1 VQEGLQRSEVVR
13 FLISPLDAK
22 ERNPP
27 PLIAAPRIPAQ
38 IPALRPA
45 SDAGFLVVLP
55 LLPSRKR
62 ENSHSPSTARRQHAA
77 VAVNRHHPR
86 LVIQPTPLRAQLT
99 PPFSANEYFML
110 HVDEGETSD
119 GVF

>member
-1 VQEGLQRSEVVR
+1 MQEGLQHSEVVR
-13 FLISPLDAK
+13 YLISPRRKRAQ
-22 ERNPP
+22 PP
-27 PLIAAPRIPAQ
+27 SLLPAPKFPPRFQPSGQPPTQA
-38 IPALRPA
+38 
-45 SDAGFLVVLP
+45 FLVVLP

-62 ENSHSPSTARRQHAA
+62 ENSHSPSTARRQHAG